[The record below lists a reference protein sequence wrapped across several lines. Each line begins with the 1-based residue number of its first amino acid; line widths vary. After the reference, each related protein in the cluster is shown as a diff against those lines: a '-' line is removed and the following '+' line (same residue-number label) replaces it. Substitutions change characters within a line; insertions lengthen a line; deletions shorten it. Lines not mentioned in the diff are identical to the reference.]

1 MVVVGAGENFGIARR
16 ALRVRP
22 SSAQAH
28 EIEATTH
35 QMRATEI
42 ADPAVEADA
51 ELELSGRCST
61 QGRFSGTRFS
71 GMYCFIHSVLAGEE
85 RSLHGFAFR
94 SLHHNRSGVDDE
106 CEP

>member
-1 MVVVGAGENFGIARR
+1 MLSVGAGKNFTIGHR

-51 ELELSGRCST
+51 ELEL
-61 QGRFSGTRFS
+61 
-71 GMYCFIHSVLAGEE
+71 
-85 RSLHGFAFR
+85 
-94 SLHHNRSGVDDE
+94 
-106 CEP
+106 